1 MSELAS
7 TITGPLV
14 RFLVTPQM
22 NCCRKDQTRV
32 MNCTRNSEHW
42 RTSQR
47 RAGCLAGLVVF
58 SMSAALLAL
67 AQQPL
72 RVHSQAPNA
81 IRADR
86 ANLNGMVVPGAN
98 PATVWFEWGT
108 SRQYGNLVGMTHLPA
123 GNRVV
128 AIRHELNGLSQ
139 GYVYHYRLVSSN
151 LAGTVYGADQQF
163 TLGGSVTVWG
173 NPNFGHTIVPSDLT
187 HAVAISAGS
196 DHCLALRDDGT
207 VAAWGGNFY
216 GQRDVPFDVT
226 EAVAV
231 AGGQYH
237 TLALLP
243 DGTVRA
249 WGAGTTYSQ
258 TFPEGGQ
265 SIVPA
270 GLSDVVQIAAGT
282 SHSLALKADGTVAAW
297 GSARLF
303 IDVWNDMGQ
312 SQVPAG
318 LNNVVAIAGGDFH
331 SLALKADGTVVV
343 WGYNT
348 HGQGAIPPGL
358 TNVVAIA
365 AGWYHNFAL
374 QRDGTLVAWGL
385 GLVNTGFPYFG
396 QAIVPPGLTDV
407 TGMAGGGF
415 YSLAHRAD
423 GTVVGWGR
431 DDDFGVAS
439 GANGLTDVVALAGG
453 YDFGMALQT
462 SAPLEVGLKL
472 KPFANQLEASWT
484 GGVLESSENPEG
496 PYSEIIGAT
505 SPLILDPVGTRQF
518 YRLRVQR

>member
-1 MSELAS
+1 MKS
-7 TITGPLV
+7 TS
-14 RFLVTPQM
+14 
-22 NCCRKDQTRV
+22 
-32 MNCTRNSEHW
+32 NSEHW
-42 RTSQR
+42 RSSQR
-47 RAGCLAGLVVF
+47 RAGCLVGVIAF
-58 SMSAALLAL
+58 SMYAAFPAL

-72 RVHSQAPNA
+72 RVHTQAPNA

-86 ANLNGMVVPGAN
+86 ANLNGMVMPGGN

-108 SRQYGNLVGMTHLPA
+108 SRQYGNLVGWTDLPS

-128 AIRHELNGLSQ
+128 AIRRGLDGLSQ
-139 GYVYHYRLVSSN
+139 GFVYHYRLVSSN
-151 LAGTVYGADQQF
+151 LAGVVYGADQQF
-163 TLGGSVTVWG
+163 TLGGTVAVWG
-173 NPNFGHTIVPSDLT
+173 NPNFDHTIVPGDLT
-187 HAVAISAGS
+187 NAVAISGGS
-196 DHCLALRDDGT
+196 DHCLALRNDGT
-207 VAAWGGNFY
+207 VTAWGGNYY
-216 GQRDVPFDVT
+216 GQRDVPFDLT
-226 EAVAV
+226 DTIAV

-318 LNNVVAIAGGDFH
+318 LSNVVAIAGGDFH

-348 HGQGAIPPGL
+348 HGQGDIPPGL

-396 QAIVPPGLTDV
+396 QAIVPPDLTDV
-407 TGMAGGGF
+407 AGMAGGGF
-415 YSLAHRAD
+415 YSLACRED
-423 GTVVGWGR
+423 GTVIGWGR

-439 GANGLTDVVALAGG
+439 GANGLTGVVTLAGG
-453 YDFGMALQT
+453 YDFGMALQS
-462 SAPLEVGLKL
+462 SAPLEVALAL
-472 KPFANQLEASWT
+472 KPFGNQLEASWT
-484 GGVLESSENPEG
+484 GGVLESSENSEG

-505 SPLILDPVGTRQF
+505 SPLRFDPIGTQQY
-518 YRLRVQR
+518 YRLRVQK